1 MVPSLPAPGSI
12 PDQGTNILQAA
23 GLSQKNPTKKQNIA
37 FLLMDP
43 SREGCDLTGFA
54 LMALALHP
62 SLRLSAVPDTH
73 AHHLHL

>member
-1 MVPSLPAPGSI
+1 MVPSLLAPGSI
-12 PDQGTNILQAA
+12 PGQGTNILQAA
-23 GLSQKNPTKKQNIA
+23 GLSQKKQNIA
-37 FLLMDP
+37 FLSMDP
-43 SREGCDLTGFA
+43 SREACDLTGFA